1 MKRRSE
7 IVLDSPLPW
16 SLLLSY
22 LAPRLIP
29 GFEQVDANSYTRRV
43 GDGTVCA
50 SLAPGADRLRVGID
64 APISVVEACD
74 RLRHLFAL
82 DEDHAAAIRHL
93 RRSAV
98 LKPRIVRTPGL
109 RPLGCWDAFELCVRT
124 VLGQQVTVA
133 AANTLMARFVERC
146 GHIAPAQILA
156 ADLSNMGMPGRRVET
171 VRALASAVLDGRL
184 QLDAEWSAIDAA
196 LRGVPGFGPWTR
208 HYLAIRLGREPDAF
222 PESDVGLIRAAG
234 AESPKALLR
243 MAEAWRPYRS
253 LAAIYLWAG

>member
-1 MKRRSE
+1 MTKRSE
-7 IVLDSPLPW
+7 IVLDTPLPW

-22 LAPRLIP
+22 LTPRLIP
-29 GFEQVDANSYTRRV
+29 GAEQVDAGSYTRRV

-50 SLAPGADRLRVGID
+50 SLAANADRLQIAID
-64 APISVVEACD
+64 APISAPEARS
-74 RLRHLFAL
+74 RLTHLFAL
-82 DEDHAAAIRHL
+82 DEEHAAAVRHL
-93 RRSAV
+93 RKSAV
-98 LKPRIVRTPGL
+98 LKPRIARTPGL

-133 AANTLMARFVERC
+133 AASTLMGRFVERC
-146 GHIAPAQILA
+146 GQIAPAQVLG
-156 ADLSNMGMPGRRVET
+156 ADLSNMGMPGRRVDT
-171 VRALASAVLDGRL
+171 VRTLAAAVADGRL
-184 QLDAEWSAIDAA
+184 RFDVEWPAIDAA
-196 LRGVPGFGPWTR
+196 LRELPGFGPWTR

-234 AESPKALLR
+234 AQSPKDLLQ